1 MDDDEALDAPASTL
15 EELLSVDLL
24 AATLESLP
32 ARDLGAASCACQRWA
47 ETLSHPAAWRQAGR
61 AEGLIWAETEA
72 EAEARATAQGG
83 WKQMLRNERALEKRW
98 VHYGLQPRV
107 IAQGHDHWVPSILM
121 EPRSRQL
128 VTCSYDGT
136 IRFWSDVDSPEPR
149 CFKLLHGTPP
159 THVRVRARVG
169 ARVGARAQDT
179 STVPSPVQAPRARA
193 SLPSPCLRGAATR
206 AAIGAPPTTAPA
218 HRASPQA
225 PSSAALTLTLTLTL
239 TLPLTLTLTL
249 TLTRLAAGSELGSVH
264 VWEVWPHTLPLTLPL
279 TATLPL
285 TLPLPLSLTLTLTLP
300 LRLPLTLTLTL
311 TQP

>member
-149 CFKLLHGTPP
+149 CFKLLHGTPLLMLGLGLGLGRGLGRGLKI
-159 THVRVRARVG
+159 H
-169 ARVGARAQDT
+169 
-179 STVPSPVQAPRARA
+179 PRY
-193 SLPSPCLRGAATR
+193 
-206 AAIGAPPTTAPA
+206 
-218 HRASPQA
+218 
-225 PSSAALTLTLTLTL
+225 LTLCRRRGRGLLFY
-239 TLPLTLTLTL
+239 
-249 TLTRLAAGSELGSVH
+249 RH
-264 VWEVWPHTLPLTLPL
+264 VSGE
-279 TATLPL
+279 
-285 TLPLPLSLTLTLTLP
+285 
-300 LRLPLTLTLTL
+300 
-311 TQP
+311 QPSGQL

>member
-1 MDDDEALDAPASTL
+1 MMDDVEMDDDEALDAPASTL

-128 VTCSYDGT
+128 VTCSYDGSIPALFNT
-136 IRFWSDVDSPEPR
+136 PREGVARISACAKAHDVRSFHP
-149 CFKLLHGTPP
+149 G
-159 THVRVRARVG
+159 
-169 ARVGARAQDT
+169 
-179 STVPSPVQAPRARA
+179 
-193 SLPSPCLRGAATR
+193 
-206 AAIGAPPTTAPA
+206 
-218 HRASPQA
+218 QA
-225 PSSAALTLTLTLTL
+225 PSASGATSTRRSRAASSYSTA
-239 TLPLTLTLTL
+239 
-249 TLTRLAAGSELGSVH
+249 RLY
-264 VWEVWPHTLPLTLPL
+264 
-279 TATLPL
+279 
-285 TLPLPLSLTLTLTLP
+285 
-300 LRLPLTLTLTL
+300 
-311 TQP
+311 